1 MTSKL
6 AIKIMLWLI
15 TIITLFHLAI
25 LTKIIPYEITWGGR
39 LENDSEMYVFETISI
54 IFNIFLGLVL
64 FIKDE
69 RLPALIPMKVINII
83 LWVFLILFS
92 LNTIGNIFAE
102 TLFEKILAIVTLSF
116 SYLIFIIFR
125 NTQNLNCIKRSLTNT
140 LQPITNN

>member
-64 FIKDE
+64 LIKDE
-69 RLPALIPMKVINII
+69 RLPAFIPMKLINII
-83 LWVFLILFS
+83 LWVLLILFG
-92 LNTIGNIFAE
+92 LNTIGNIFAK

-125 NTQNLNCIKRSLTNT
+125 NAKNENTTKNKRYSNRRLFK
-140 LQPITNN
+140 P

>member
-6 AIKIMLWLI
+6 TIKIMLWLI

-64 FIKDE
+64 SIKDE

-83 LWVFLILFS
+83 LWVFLILFG
-92 LNTIGNIFAE
+92 LNTIGNIFAK

-125 NTQNLNCIKRSLTNT
+125 NARNENT
-140 LQPITNN
+140 TKPKLH

>member
-64 FIKDE
+64 FIKGE
-69 RLPALIPMKVINII
+69 RLPAFIPMKVINII
-83 LWVFLILFS
+83 LWVFLILFG
-92 LNTIGNIFAE
+92 LNTIGNIFAK

-116 SYLIFIIFR
+116 SYLIFIIFK
-125 NTQNLNCIKRSLTNT
+125 TKT
-140 LQPITNN
+140 

>member
-6 AIKIMLWLI
+6 AFKIMLWLI
-15 TIITLFHLAI
+15 TLVTLFHLAI

-39 LENDSEMYVFETISI
+39 LKNDSEMYVFETISI
-54 IFNIFLGLVL
+54 IFNTFLGLVL
-64 FIKDE
+64 LIKDE
-69 RLPALIPMKVINII
+69 RLPAFIPMKVVNVI

-92 LNTIGNIFAE
+92 LNTIGNVFAK

-125 NTQNLNCIKRSLTNT
+125 NARNENT
-140 LQPITNN
+140 TKPKLH

>member
-6 AIKIMLWLI
+6 AFKIMLWLI
-15 TIITLFHLAI
+15 TLVTLFHLAI

-39 LENDSEMYVFETISI
+39 LKNDSEMYVFETISI
-54 IFNIFLGLVL
+54 IFNTFLGLVL
-64 FIKDE
+64 LIKDE
-69 RLPALIPMKVINII
+69 RLPAFIPMKVVNVI

-92 LNTIGNIFAE
+92 LNTIGNVFAK

-125 NTQNLNCIKRSLTNT
+125 NTRNENT
-140 LQPITNN
+140 TKPKLH

>member
-15 TIITLFHLAI
+15 TFITLFHLAI

-83 LWVFLILFS
+83 LWVFLILFG
-92 LNTIGNIFAE
+92 LNTIGNIFAK

-125 NTQNLNCIKRSLTNT
+125 NTRNENT
-140 LQPITNN
+140 TKPKLH

>member
-83 LWVFLILFS
+83 LWVFLILFG

-125 NTQNLNCIKRSLTNT
+125 NTTKPKLH
-140 LQPITNN
+140 

>member
-64 FIKDE
+64 SIKDE
-69 RLPALIPMKVINII
+69 RLPALIPIKVINII
-83 LWVFLILFS
+83 LWVFLILFG
-92 LNTIGNIFAE
+92 LNTIGNIFAK

-125 NTQNLNCIKRSLTNT
+125 NTRNENT
-140 LQPITNN
+140 TKPKLH

>member
-69 RLPALIPMKVINII
+69 RLPAFIPMKVINII
-83 LWVFLILFS
+83 LWVFLILFG
-92 LNTIGNIFAE
+92 LNTIGNIFAK

-125 NTQNLNCIKRSLTNT
+125 NTRNENT
-140 LQPITNN
+140 TKPKLH

>member
-64 FIKDE
+64 SIKDE

-83 LWVFLILFS
+83 LWVFLILFG
-92 LNTIGNIFAE
+92 LNTIGNIFAK

-125 NTQNLNCIKRSLTNT
+125 NTRNENT
-140 LQPITNN
+140 TKPKLH

>member
-15 TIITLFHLAI
+15 TFITLFHLAI

-125 NTQNLNCIKRSLTNT
+125 NTRNENT
-140 LQPITNN
+140 TKPKLH

>member
-15 TIITLFHLAI
+15 TFITLFHLAI

-69 RLPALIPMKVINII
+69 RLPAFIPMKVINII
-83 LWVFLILFS
+83 LWVFLILFG
-92 LNTIGNIFAE
+92 LNTIGNIFAK
-102 TLFEKILAIVTLSF
+102 TLFEKILAIVTLSL

-125 NTQNLNCIKRSLTNT
+125 NARNENT
-140 LQPITNN
+140 TKPKLH